1 MIADLLAYLPDA
13 AYLCGLGIIFAAVLS
28 IASMLEILADGADRD
43 RRDADAEAA
52 TCPPPLP
59 RSER

>member
-13 AYLCGLGIIFAAVLS
+13 GYLCGLGIIFTAVLT
-28 IASMLEILADGADRD
+28 IASMIEIVADGADRD
-43 RRDADAEAA
+43 RRDAEADAA

-59 RSER
+59 RSNP